1 MRSKYYQ
8 FLGPISR
15 NFFAKKA
22 GGVFFSL
29 SWEKHPWPS

>member
-22 GGVFFSL
+22 GGVFFAWWSF
-29 SWEKHPWPS
+29 